1 MMRFFSS
8 IRSKFTGIVL
18 LYSIFV
24 ALIVVGTFI
33 TVDGQSADS
42 AVMKVAGGQ
51 QVLIRQIA
59 AEVSELVSVLES
71 ELDAEEAREHLLSS
85 VEGFSMNLA
94 VLTEGGSI
102 LVGGNK
108 MEFPVSEGASKV
120 VLLITGEQWEPM
132 LHSLTLILNPD
143 FLIFESGATEEEFY
157 SAIDLLMLGY
167 QPLFDRSAE
176 VIEALQI
183 SSAAKVEELKRML
196 LVILLLMFLLVPFFI
211 YRVRVITNPIAHLK
225 KVVMSIA
232 EEGDFSLRAAVESK
246 DEIAEMAVAVNNL
259 LETLQKAIDESS
271 KVVGEIAQGVFAHR
285 IQSNF
290 KGDLLVLK
298 EGVNGSADSV
308 ENTMSALKDVMQGLG
323 SGDLS
328 VRMSDDV
335 EKLFRDQVNNAM
347 SSIDQIIQQTGEVI
361 ARLAEGDFTQRM
373 SVDARGDLNLLKG
386 GINRTMNSLE
396 VAIDETV
403 SVVTRIGKGDLT
415 HNIEGDF
422 HGSLAAMKE
431 AINTTQTNLSYTVGQ
446 VRLSAENVA
455 SGTVEISSGNQDLS
469 SRTSEQAA
477 SLEETA
483 ASMEQIA
490 STVKL
495 SADNAAYA
503 SQLVQETEQEAGEG
517 AMVVEQA
524 IGAMERVSDSSGKI
538 SDIITLIDGISF
550 QTNLLA
556 LNAAVEAAR
565 AGEQGRGFAVVAG
578 EVRTLAQRSADA
590 AKDIKSLIDSTT
602 ERVSEG
608 RGLVDQTGEALK
620 KIQDSVGKV
629 SATATE
635 IASAAQEQTRGI
647 EQINTAISQL
657 DDANQGNAALV
668 EETAASSSALSEQAK
683 GLTSVVSIFKLN

>member
-1 MMRFFSS
+1 
-8 IRSKFTGIVL
+8 
-18 LYSIFV
+18 
-24 ALIVVGTFI
+24 
-33 TVDGQSADS
+33 
-42 AVMKVAGGQ
+42 
-51 QVLIRQIA
+51 
-59 AEVSELVSVLES
+59 
-71 ELDAEEAREHLLSS
+71 
-85 VEGFSMNLA
+85 
-94 VLTEGGSI
+94 
-102 LVGGNK
+102 
-108 MEFPVSEGASKV
+108 
-120 VLLITGEQWEPM
+120 
-132 LHSLTLILNPD
+132 
-143 FLIFESGATEEEFY
+143 
-157 SAIDLLMLGY
+157 
-167 QPLFDRSAE
+167 
-176 VIEALQI
+176 
-183 SSAAKVEELKRML
+183 
-196 LVILLLMFLLVPFFI
+196 
-211 YRVRVITNPIAHLK
+211 
-225 KVVMSIA
+225 
-232 EEGDFSLRAAVESK
+232 
-246 DEIAEMAVAVNNL
+246 
-259 LETLQKAIDESS
+259 
-271 KVVGEIAQGVFAHR
+271 
-285 IQSNF
+285 
-290 KGDLLVLK
+290 
-298 EGVNGSADSV
+298 
-308 ENTMSALKDVMQGLG
+308 
-323 SGDLS
+323 
-328 VRMSDDV
+328 
-335 EKLFRDQVNNAM
+335 
-347 SSIDQIIQQTGEVI
+347 
-361 ARLAEGDFTQRM
+361 
-373 SVDARGDLNLLKG
+373 
-386 GINRTMNSLE
+386 MNSLE

>member
-1 MMRFFSS
+1 MRFFSS

>member
-1 MMRFFSS
+1 
-8 IRSKFTGIVL
+8 
-18 LYSIFV
+18 
-24 ALIVVGTFI
+24 
-33 TVDGQSADS
+33 
-42 AVMKVAGGQ
+42 
-51 QVLIRQIA
+51 
-59 AEVSELVSVLES
+59 
-71 ELDAEEAREHLLSS
+71 
-85 VEGFSMNLA
+85 MNLA

>member
-1 MMRFFSS
+1 MRFFSS

-477 SLEETA
+477 SLEETS

>member
-1 MMRFFSS
+1 
-8 IRSKFTGIVL
+8 
-18 LYSIFV
+18 
-24 ALIVVGTFI
+24 
-33 TVDGQSADS
+33 
-42 AVMKVAGGQ
+42 
-51 QVLIRQIA
+51 
-59 AEVSELVSVLES
+59 
-71 ELDAEEAREHLLSS
+71 
-85 VEGFSMNLA
+85 
-94 VLTEGGSI
+94 
-102 LVGGNK
+102 

>member
-1 MMRFFSS
+1 MRFFSS

-102 LVGGNK
+102 LVGRNK